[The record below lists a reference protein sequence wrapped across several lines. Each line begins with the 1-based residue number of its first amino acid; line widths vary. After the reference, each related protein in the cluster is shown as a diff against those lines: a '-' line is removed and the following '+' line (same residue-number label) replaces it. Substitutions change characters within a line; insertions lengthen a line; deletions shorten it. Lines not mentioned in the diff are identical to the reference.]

1 MVLSQAGI
9 VDANVKLESA
19 PERPSGPEKQSNM
32 AEFVIK
38 LADERGRLHQQ
49 VEHGYSE
56 AEVRDRFAQQGYLV
70 YWVKPQGLLSGGF
83 RFRRRRS
90 LKQSS
95 FLVYNQQFLTLIRAG
110 LPILN
115 SLELL
120 IKRQKDGF
128 LRQILEN
135 VRDRVRGGEALSDAF
150 AAQGVV
156 PKIYTT
162 TLMAGEKSGNMDEV
176 LTRYINLQR
185 LALSFRKKLVV
196 SLIYPTLLISVVLIM
211 VTFLF
216 TYVVPKFAELFNS
229 LDAQLPAITVFML
242 AVGQNSQKYAPFVF
256 LGLVA
261 AGFLLWRWKNTDSG
275 GDRIDRVILGT
286 PLLGDI
292 RLKQQVAAFSRMLA
306 TLLQGGLPLVP
317 SMETAGSSMTSRRIL
332 KGVMRASVRVRE
344 GQGLANSLEEQ
355 EIFPGLA
362 VEMIEVGEST
372 GALPAMLNS
381 VAEFY
386 EEDVQTALGAS
397 MALIEP
403 LILIVMAVFV
413 GAVLISL
420 YLPIFTLGV
429 H

>member
-1 MVLSQAGI
+1 
-9 VDANVKLESA
+9 
-19 PERPSGPEKQSNM
+19 M

-38 LADERGRLHQQ
+38 IADDRGKVQ
-49 VEHGYSE
+49 EHIEQGYSE
-56 AEVRDRFAQQGYLV
+56 AEVRDRFSQQGYLV
-70 YWVKPQGLLSGGF
+70 YWVKPQGMLTSGVSL
-83 RFRRRRS
+83 RRRRK
-90 LKQSS
+90 LKQNT
-95 FLVYNQQFLTLIRAG
+95 FLIFNQQFLTLIRAG

-120 IKRQKDGF
+120 IKRQKDAQ
-128 LRQILEN
+128 LKQVLEN
-135 VRDRVRGGEALSDAF
+135 VKERVKGGELLSDAF
-150 AAQGVV
+150 AAQGII

-162 TLMAGEKSGNMDEV
+162 TLMAGEKSGNIDEV
-176 LTRYINLQR
+176 LTRYIGFQR
-185 LALSFRKKLVV
+185 LAMTFRKKLFV

-216 TYVVPKFAELFNS
+216 TYVVPKFADLFES
-229 LDAQLPAITVFML
+229 LDQKLPAITVFML
-242 AVGQNSQKYAPFVF
+242 GVGQNSQKYAPYVFV
-256 LGLVA
+256 GLA
-261 AGFLLWRWKNTDSG
+261 AFIFVMWRWKDTDRG
-275 GDRIDRVILGT
+275 ADRIDRVILSL

-292 RLKQQVAAFSRMLA
+292 RLKHQVASFSRMLA

-317 SMETAGSSMTSRRIL
+317 AMETAGASMTSRRIL
-332 KGVMRASVRVRE
+332 KGVMRAGVRVRE
-344 GQGLANSLEEQ
+344 GQGLAGSLEEQ
-355 EIFPGLA
+355 KIFPELA

-403 LILIVMAVFV
+403 LILIIMAIFV
-413 GAVLISL
+413 GGVLISL
-420 YLPIFTLGV
+420 YLPIFSMGV

>member
-1 MVLSQAGI
+1 
-9 VDANVKLESA
+9 
-19 PERPSGPEKQSNM
+19 M

-38 LADERGRLHQQ
+38 IADDRGKVQ
-49 VEHGYSE
+49 EHIEQGYSE
-56 AEVRDRFAQQGYLV
+56 AEVRDRFSQQGYLV
-70 YWVKPQGLLSGGF
+70 YWVKPQGMLTSGVSL
-83 RFRRRRS
+83 RRRRK
-90 LKQSS
+90 LKQST
-95 FLVYNQQFLTLIRAG
+95 FLIFNQQFLTLIRAG

-120 IKRQKDGF
+120 IKRQKDAQ
-128 LRQILEN
+128 LKQVLEN
-135 VRDRVRGGEALSDAF
+135 VKERVKGGELLSDAF
-150 AAQGVV
+150 AAQGII

-162 TLMAGEKSGNMDEV
+162 TLMAGEKSGNIDEV
-176 LTRYINLQR
+176 LTRYIGFQR
-185 LALSFRKKLVV
+185 LAMTFRKKLFV

-216 TYVVPKFAELFNS
+216 TYVVPKFADLFES
-229 LDAQLPAITVFML
+229 LDQKLPAITVFML
-242 AVGQNSQKYAPFVF
+242 GVGQNSQKYAPYVFV
-256 LGLVA
+256 GLAV
-261 AGFLLWRWKNTDSG
+261 FIFVMWRWKDTDRG
-275 GDRIDRVILGT
+275 ADRIDRVILSL

-292 RLKQQVAAFSRMLA
+292 RLKHQVASFSRMLA

-317 SMETAGSSMTSRRIL
+317 AMETAGASMTSRRIL
-332 KGVMRASVRVRE
+332 KGVMRAGVRVRE
-344 GQGLANSLEEQ
+344 GQGLAGSLEEQ
-355 EIFPGLA
+355 KIFPQLA

-403 LILIVMAVFV
+403 IILMIMAIFV
-413 GAVLISL
+413 GGVLISL
-420 YLPIFTLGV
+420 YLPIFSMGV